1 LRLASPATASVLGG
15 LGVAL
20 LLALV
25 PLGIASRDLT
35 AGDVSNAVIAIVYGG
50 AGFVVARRQPRNAVG
65 WLLLG
70 CALLLAA
77 DNDGSLYAVLVY
89 RLGHG
94 TLPFGPVAILAG
106 QLWAPA
112 IVLLPLAILLFPDG
126 TVPGRWRWVPRA
138 YLLVGACWPASV
150 YVVTVATII
159 GHRIVVD
166 SGGEL
171 TIIDSPAGSSAWL
184 TPAQGAVLPVL
195 MAFWLA
201 FVGRQIASFRRSADE
216 RRQQLKWLM
225 SGAAVTSAGGAA
237 VTLVGSL
244 DTHPSGLAQA
254 VTSLGGTVTIA
265 LPLSIGVGILRYR
278 LYDIDRIISRA
289 LAYALVTGVLV
300 GLYVGLV
307 LLTTRVLMFHSSVAV
322 AASTLAAAALFNPL
336 RRRVQRVVDRRFNR
350 ARYDADKTVAAF
362 AGRLNDAVDL
372 DTVRDDLASA
382 VQQALEP
389 ASISVWMSER

>member
-1 LRLASPATASVLGG
+1 M
-15 LGVAL
+15 L
-20 LLALV
+20 LLAFV
-25 PLGIASRDLT
+25 PLAVATSELTT
-35 AGDVSNAVIAIVYGG
+35 AGNVSTVVVAGVYGG
-50 AGFVVARRQPRNAVG
+50 AGFVVARRQSGNAVG

-70 CALLLAA
+70 FALLLAA
-77 DNDGSLYAVLVY
+77 DTDGSLYAVLVY

-94 TLPFGPVAILAG
+94 TLPFGPVAIAAG

-112 IVLLPLAILLFPDG
+112 IALLPLAILLFPDG
-126 TVPGRWRWVPRA
+126 TVRGRWRWIPRV
-138 YLLVGACWPASV
+138 YLTVSACWPASV

-159 GHRIVVD
+159 GHSIAVD

-184 TPAQGAVLPVL
+184 TPVQAAVLPV
-195 MAFWLA
+195 MVVFWLA
-201 FVGRQIASFRRSADE
+201 FVGRQIASFRHATDE

-225 SGAAVTSAGGAA
+225 SGAAVTFAGGAA
-237 VTLVGSL
+237 VVLVGSL

-254 VTSLGGTVTIA
+254 VTGLGGSVTIA

-289 LAYALVTGVLV
+289 LAYAMVTGLLI

-307 LLTTRVLMFHSSVAV
+307 LLATRVLTFHSSVAV

-372 DTVRDDLASA
+372 AAVRDDLAA
-382 VQQALEP
+382 VVQQALEP
-389 ASISVWMSER
+389 ASISVWMSERG